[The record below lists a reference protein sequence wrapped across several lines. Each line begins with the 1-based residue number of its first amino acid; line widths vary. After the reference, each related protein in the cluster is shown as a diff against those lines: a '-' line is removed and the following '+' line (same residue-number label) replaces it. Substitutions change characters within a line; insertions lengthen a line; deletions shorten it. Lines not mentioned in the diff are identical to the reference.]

1 LSYDNETV
9 KRDLEVTSARGW
21 RRLLSRRALVPLAL
35 VAIATPVVLVARAG
49 DDSRTS
55 NVLTI
60 VLLTVMA
67 ALILFVVVNYGL
79 QFAGFDGE
87 ASEIAEHLAV
97 DPDQQRL
104 LARWLGR
111 ARWARFVGG
120 FCGCLVWVLG
130 TQMHGDLLLVGTGGI
145 AVGAMLAELHHI
157 RPSVGPRTARL
168 DVRSVG
174 DYLMRQD
181 ARRMIGAAI
190 AATAVAVA
198 GLVADDVRAAT
209 WWGLGAVG
217 ALAVARVAQRRV
229 ATRPRP
235 AVSDKLTRA
244 DDLARELA
252 IGRGLARPA
261 TFFALA
267 MVARG
272 CYSLMPAIG
281 QVARLFG
288 AAAWLYSLYLWWH
301 NRRLGL
307 DFLLTERR
315 DSVLV

>member
-1 LSYDNETV
+1 M
-9 KRDLEVTSARGW
+9 TSATGW
-21 RRLLSRRALVPLAL
+21 RRLLSRRALVPVAL
-35 VAIATPVVLVARAG
+35 VAIATPVVLVARTG
-49 DDSRTS
+49 DDAGTS
-55 NVLTI
+55 NVTTMVLLTI
-60 VLLTVMA
+60 VSALT
-67 ALILFVVVNYGL
+67 LFVVVNYAL

-87 ASEIAEHLAV
+87 ASQIAQHLAV

-120 FCGCLVWVLG
+120 FSGCLVWVLG

-157 RPSVGPRTARL
+157 RPRVGTRTARL

-181 ARRMIGAAI
+181 ARRMVGTALAAG
-190 AATAVAVA
+190 AVAVV

-217 ALAVARVAQRRV
+217 ALGVARLAQSRV

-244 DDLARELA
+244 DNLARELA

-272 CYSLMPAIG
+272 CYSLMPALG
-281 QVARLFG
+281 QAGRLLG
-288 AAAWLYSLYLWWH
+288 ATAWLYSLYLWWH

-315 DSVLV
+315 ESVLA

>member
-1 LSYDNETV
+1 M
-9 KRDLEVTSARGW
+9 TSATGW
-21 RRLLSRRALVPLAL
+21 RQLLSRRVLVPLAL
-35 VAIATPVVLVARAG
+35 VAIATPVLLVARSG
-49 DDSRTS
+49 DDAGTS
-55 NVLTI
+55 DILTI
-60 VLLTVMA
+60 VLLMIVA
-67 ALILFVVVNYGL
+67 ALILFVVVNYAL

-87 ASEIAEHLAV
+87 ASEIAGHLAR
-97 DPDQQRL
+97 DPEQQRL

-120 FCGCLVWVLG
+120 FAGCLVWVLG
-130 TQMHGDLLLVGTGGI
+130 TQSHGDLLLLGTGGI
-145 AVGAMLAELHHI
+145 AAGAMLAELHHI
-157 RPSVGPRTARL
+157 RPRVGPRTARL

-181 ARRMIGAAI
+181 ARRMIG
-190 AATAVAVA
+190 TAFGAGVVAVA

-217 ALAVARVAQRRV
+217 ALAVARLAQRRV

-272 CYSLMPAIG
+272 CYSMMPAIG
-281 QVARLFG
+281 QAGRLLG

-307 DFLLTERR
+307 DFLLTDRR

>member
-1 LSYDNETV
+1 MSTA
-9 KRDLEVTSARGW
+9 TGW
-21 RRLLSRRALVPLAL
+21 RRLLSRRTLVLLAL
-35 VAIATPVVLVARAG
+35 IAIATPVLLVART
-49 DDSRTS
+49 DDTGRTTGVAS
-55 NVLTI
+55 I
-60 VLLTVMA
+60 VLLTILA
-67 ALILFVVVNYGL
+67 ALVLFVIVNYAL

-120 FCGCLVWVLG
+120 SSGCLVWVLG
-130 TQMHGDLLLVGTGGI
+130 TQMNGDLLLMGAGGI

-157 RPSVGPRTARL
+157 RPRVGPRTARL

-174 DYLMRQD
+174 DYMMRQD
-181 ARRMIGAAI
+181 AGRMIG
-190 AATAVAVA
+190 TAVAGGAVASA
-198 GLVADDVRAAT
+198 GLIADDGRAAL

-217 ALAVARVAQRRV
+217 ALGVARLVQTRV
-229 ATRPRP
+229 ASRPRP
-235 AVSDKLTRA
+235 AVSHKLTRA

-267 MVARG
+267 LVARG

-281 QVARLFG
+281 QVGRLLG
-288 AAAWLYSLYLWWH
+288 ATAWLYALYLWWH

-315 DSVLV
+315 QSVLT